1 MGENVREDIDE
12 RLMVVQRYHPPEEWL
27 STIKVEE
34 YWHNIIQWA
43 LMKERVKDIGGNSGG
58 YPLLSA
64 E

>member
-1 MGENVREDIDE
+1 
-12 RLMVVQRYHPPEEWL
+12 MVVQRYHPPEEWL